1 MGRRRR
7 IERCAPLPVLV
18 CLLLGVAACGDRGG
32 PTIRAF
38 DPAQKPAASSSSAS
52 SRTVGS
58 GAAVQGGGVHT
69 VRAGETLYAI
79 ARAYKVGT
87 RALISLNGLQPPY
100 ILYADQ
106 KLRIPAARSH
116 TVRAGETVY
125 GISRQYGV
133 DMSRL
138 VQVNRIRPPFTIRV
152 GQKLE
157 IPGRVVAAA
166 SVAARPIAAPPPA
179 APVQPP
185 APAKRGRLSDTERA
199 RLADEP
205 LDAPAPRVQVAPV
218 NPVADGPRAPRR
230 GQTAPTVAAAK
241 AEPFRVTA
249 AGFPRPTRRPPG
261 LQPVRLAAAQIP
273 KPAPRAN
280 DAFLWPVQGRVISRF
295 GPKPGGL
302 HNDGLNIAAPRGTP
316 IRAAENGVVVYAGSE
331 LAGFG
336 NMVLLKH
343 ADGYVTAY
351 AHAADVLVRRGDQV
365 RRGQAIARV
374 GSSGNVDRPQL
385 HFEIRKGRR
394 AINPK
399 ARLAG

>member
-1 MGRRRR
+1 M
-7 IERCAPLPVLV
+7 
-18 CLLLGVAACGDRGG
+18 
-32 PTIRAF
+32 
-38 DPAQKPAASSSSAS
+38 
-52 SRTVGS
+52 
-58 GAAVQGGGVHT
+58 AAVQDGTVHT
-69 VRAGETLYAI
+69 VRSGETLYAI
-79 ARAYKVGT
+79 ARAYRVGT

-106 KLRIPAARSH
+106 KLRIPAARTH
-116 TVRAGETVY
+116 TVRSGETVY

-157 IPGRVVAAA
+157 IPGRVVQAA
-166 SVAARPIAAPPPA
+166 SVAARPVTA
-179 APVQPP
+179 PP
-185 APAKRGRLSDTERA
+185 APPRPAAAPNPPASASLSDAERA

-205 LDAPAPRVQVAPV
+205 LDAPAPARADAAPE
-218 NPVADGPRAPRR
+218 PSFPKAVADAGPRAPRR
-230 GQTAPTVAAAK
+230 GQAAHVASAGR

-249 AGFPRPTRRPPG
+249 EGFPRPTRRPPG
-261 LQPVRLAAAQIP
+261 LRPPVRLSAAQIP

-351 AHAADVLVRRGDQV
+351 AHAADVLVRRGDRV

-394 AINPK
+394 AINPS